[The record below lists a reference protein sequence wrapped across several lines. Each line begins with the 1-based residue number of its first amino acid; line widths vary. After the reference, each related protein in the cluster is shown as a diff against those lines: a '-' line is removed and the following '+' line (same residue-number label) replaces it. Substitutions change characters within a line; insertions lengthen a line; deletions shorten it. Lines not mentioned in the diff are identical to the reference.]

1 MESRT
6 IKYADVITA
15 PHESKKIVYR
25 GPNPLGFKDNMR
37 ELLKHVLEIG
47 SPNVHEADLR
57 WDATD
62 GSFYYEVRAKR
73 PEDRWTTL
81 VISMRAWGQQG
92 DDEKKMGSMT
102 IKLKG
107 VLETEIE
114 YTHSIHKS
122 FWWTYSYLF
131 YNRQRR
137 KYFER
142 ARKMYFTIENAIREM
157 LGVPAHKLERVTVPK
172 GAGFDY

>member
-1 MESRT
+1 MGSNV
-6 IKYADVITA
+6 IKYADSLTA
-15 PHESKKIVYR
+15 PHEAKKIVYR
-25 GPNPLGFKDNMR
+25 GPNPLGFKDNLV

-47 SPNVHEADLR
+47 SPNVHEMDLR

-62 GSFYYEVRAKR
+62 GSFYYEIKAKR

-81 VISMRAWGQQG
+81 VISMRAWGKQS

-102 IKLKG
+102 LKLKG
-107 VLETEIE
+107 MLETKVD
-114 YTHSIHKS
+114 YSHSIHKS

-142 ARKMYFTIENAIREM
+142 GKKMFATIENAIREM
-157 LGVPAHKLERVTVPK
+157 LGLPTQKLERVTVPK
-172 GAGFDY
+172 GAGFNY

>member
-1 MESRT
+1 M
-6 IKYADVITA
+6 ADVIVYTDALTA
-15 PHESKKIVYR
+15 PNTAKKIVYK
-25 GPNPLGFKDNMR
+25 GPNPLGFKDNMV

-47 SPNVHEADLR
+47 SPNVHEKDLR

-62 GSFYYEVRAKR
+62 GSFYYEISAKR

-81 VISMRAWGQQG
+81 KISLRAWGQQN
-92 DDEKKMGSMT
+92 DDEKKMGAMT

-107 VLETEIE
+107 VLETRVE
-114 YTHSIHKS
+114 YSHSIHKS

-131 YNRQRR
+131 YNRQRS

-142 ARKMYFTIENAIREM
+142 GRKMLFTIENAIREM
-157 LGVPAHKLERVTVPK
+157 LGIPTQKMERISVPK
-172 GAGFDY
+172 GAGYNY